1 MPALLFVI
9 LLLWLALLPGAQAVT
24 LHVTLPTGAKV
35 PIVSA
40 MALTTELSLTG
51 QLRENTAGFAVPLT
65 TDDSSVGLICPL
77 SQLTLCLQQLP
88 PALRG
93 QLPDIKAVRHLLGQ
107 RGAMALLLLP
117 ESYAPSSSS
126 PPADQVQ
133 LTGVIV
139 YQHQQIAFELSSIL
153 GASVYRLPLKS
164 QPLLTLWHELG
175 HLEVTRLQGQILPR
189 QLSLYQHEALA
200 DLFAAWRSLSLCSDA
215 SLAWQQL
222 HRRNLALINDRD
234 NISHWSG
241 PVLHLLLQRGD
252 IAHLAQLDSFADLLH
267 ELQLVS
273 RRQPLTAGKMWEQG
287 LPSQPVLD
295 EYNNL
300 VQRLFGSGMMQTL
313 PGYLYWRRP
322 ALGQYLAPTFTAL
335 IGTHKA
341 TTLLQGHRLISS
353 ASEPDIR

>member
-1 MPALLFVI
+1 M
-9 LLLWLALLPGAQAVT
+9 
-24 LHVTLPTGAKV
+24 
-35 PIVSA
+35 
-40 MALTTELSLTG
+40 
-51 QLRENTAGFAVPLT
+51 
-65 TDDSSVGLICPL
+65 
-77 SQLTLCLQQLP
+77 
-88 PALRG
+88 
-93 QLPDIKAVRHLLGQ
+93 PDIKAVRHLLGQ